1 LRVLEM
7 TKVEMPKMKESEIE
21 ELIRGQ
27 FLCRI
32 AFKGDLQ
39 PYIAPFQYAYVN
51 CILYFHFTDYGKKMS
66 FFKQETPVCV
76 EIERYTPN
84 LSEYGFVV
92 LTGKLRLVDDQEER
106 KMAIEKMAEGGKQK
120 LSANFLIAHGFS
132 QGSDWTEFTADKPI
146 LIIKLD
152 EVTEKIGLKSP

>member
-1 LRVLEM
+1 MLVLEV
-7 TKVEMPKMKESEIE
+7 TKVEMPKMKENEIE
-21 ELIRGQ
+21 QLIGEQ

-39 PYIAPFQYAYVN
+39 PYIAPFQYAYVKG
-51 CILYFHFTDYGKKMS
+51 ILYFHFTDYGKKMS

-92 LTGKLRLVDDQEER
+92 LTGKLRLVENREER
-106 KMAIEKMAEGGKQK
+106 NLAIEKMAEVGKQK
-120 LSANFLIAHGFS
+120 LSENFLLAHGFS
-132 QGSDWTEFTADKPI
+132 MGSDWSDFTADKPI

>member
-1 LRVLEM
+1 VSEM
-7 TKVEMPKMKESEIE
+7 TKVEMPKMKENEIE
-21 ELIRGQ
+21 ELIEEQ
-27 FLCRI
+27 LLCRI

-51 CILYFHFTDYGKKMS
+51 GILYFHFTDYGKKMS

-92 LTGKLRLVDDQEER
+92 LTGKLRLVEDHEER
-106 KMAIEKMAEGGKQK
+106 KRAIEKMAEGGKQK
-120 LSANFLIAHGFS
+120 LSANFLLAHGFS
-132 QGSDWTEFTADKPI
+132 QGSDWTDFTADKPI

-152 EVTEKIGLKSP
+152 EVTEKIGLKSL

>member
-1 LRVLEM
+1 
-7 TKVEMPKMKESEIE
+7 MKENEINQLVRE
-21 ELIRGQ
+21 Q
-27 FLCRI
+27 YLCRI

-51 CILYFHFTDYGKKMS
+51 GILYFHFTDYGKKMS

-76 EIERYTPN
+76 EIERYTQN

-92 LTGKLRLVDDQEER
+92 LSGKLRLVEDQEER
-106 KMAIEKMAEGGKQK
+106 KKAIEKMVEVGKQK
-120 LSANFLIAHGFS
+120 ISKNFLLAHGFS
-132 QGSDWTEFTADKPI
+132 QGSVWTDFSSDKPI

>member
-1 LRVLEM
+1 VLEM
-7 TKVEMPKMKESEIE
+7 TKVEMPKMMENEIE

-32 AFKGDLQ
+32 AFKGVLQ
-39 PYIAPFQYAYVN
+39 PYIAPFQYVYVN
-51 CILYFHFTDYGKKMS
+51 SILYFHFTDYGKKMS

-76 EIERYTPN
+76 EIEQYTSN

-92 LTGKLRLVDDQEER
+92 LTGKLRLVANIEER
-106 KMAIEKMAEGGKQK
+106 KMAIEKMAEVGKQK
-120 LSANFLIAHGFS
+120 ISKNFLLAHGFS
-132 QGSDWTEFTADKPI
+132 QGSNWEDFTVEKPF

>member
-1 LRVLEM
+1 VLEA
-7 TKVEMPKMKESEIE
+7 TKVEMPKMKENEIE
-21 ELIRGQ
+21 QLIREQ

-51 CILYFHFTDYGKKMS
+51 GILYFHFTDYGKKMS
-66 FFKQETPVCV
+66 FLKQEPTVCV
-76 EIERYTPN
+76 EIERYTSN

-92 LTGKLRLVDDQEER
+92 LNGKLRLVDDHEER
-106 KMAIEKMAEGGKQK
+106 KTAIEKMAEVGKK
-120 LSANFLIAHGFS
+120 KISANFLLAHGFS
-132 QGSDWTEFTADKPI
+132 QGSDWTDFTADKPI

-152 EVTEKIGLKSP
+152 EVTQKIGLKSP

>member
-1 LRVLEM
+1 LLVLEM
-7 TKVEMPKMKESEIE
+7 TKVEMPKMKENEIE

-39 PYIAPFQYAYVN
+39 PYIAPFQYVEFN
-51 CILYFHFTDYGKKMS
+51 NSLYFHFTDYGKKMS

-92 LTGKLRLVDDQEER
+92 LTGKLRLVENREER
-106 KMAIEKMAEGGKQK
+106 KLAIEKMAEVGKQRISK
-120 LSANFLIAHGFS
+120 NFLLAHGFS
-132 QGSDWTEFTADKPI
+132 IGSDWSDFTPDKPI